1 MRQIVRLSC
10 KSLRDAL
17 ATLTHKGI
25 VVKSPSVSISGNLAN
40 VCRTSSFGR
49 GAATF
54 WLDDPEEWTW
64 SSQVLAIAFTW
75 DVLIAHLQ
83 PWYSKRTSDGT
94 SDARDRI
101 FPNSIS
107 QTNRAPVCNT

>member
-1 MRQIVRLSC
+1 MRQNGRSSC
-10 KSLRDAL
+10 KSQKDAL
-17 ATLTHKGI
+17 GTLTHKG
-25 VVKSPSVSISGNLAN
+25 VVVESPSVSISGNFAN
-40 VCRTSSFGR
+40 VWRTSSFGR

-83 PWYSKRTSDGT
+83 P
-94 SDARDRI
+94 
-101 FPNSIS
+101 
-107 QTNRAPVCNT
+107 